1 MENPYGDRWLK
12 RRLVVR
18 LLLCPECV
26 LEMGP
31 AGVWTARE
39 GFVPP
44 TLFSPG
50 PFAPD
55 PIGDVLRNAD
65 FMRKVEV
72 LEMPEPLPPEA
83 FDIPDGAIP

>member
-1 MENPYGDRWLK
+1 MDEETWSK

-18 LLLCPECV
+18 PLLYPHCV
-26 LEMGP
+26 IEMGP
-31 AGVWTARE
+31 SGGWEARE

-44 TLFSPG
+44 RMFTPG

-65 FMRKVEV
+65 FMRRVEV
-72 LEMPEPLPPEA
+72 LEKPDPLPPEA
-83 FDIPDGAIP
+83 FDIPEGAIP